1 MNIRH
6 YYCDVCGRELPRGT
20 WNLVDLRILVVRD
33 VQYAS
38 RIGASPA
45 EYYDDF
51 CKDRAETLYNVIETT
66 MKGLIEQRK
75 AQLDGKEQ

>member
-20 WNLVDLRILVVRD
+20 WNPTDLRIRVVRD
-33 VQYAS
+33 IQYAS

-51 CKDRAETLYNVIETT
+51 CKDCAETLYNVIETT